1 MSQHDEPA
9 LPGGPDAEI
18 EQGAAA
24 AAVRNVVAPARV
36 HPKPL
41 GRWGVMA
48 WVWELRDPGAQ
59 TTKRDAHHT
68 DDEAPIILRE
78 PASQK
83 TILLDDYKANIGAGS
98 SASA

>member
-1 MSQHDEPA
+1 MSQHDEPV

-24 AAVRNVVAPARV
+24 VPVRNVVAPARV
-36 HPKPL
+36 PPKPL

-48 WVWELRDPGAQ
+48 WVWELRDRGAQ
-59 TTKRDAHHT
+59 PTEQDAHPT
-68 DDEAPIILRE
+68 DDDALVILPE
-78 PASQK
+78 SADQK
-83 TILLDDYKANIGAGS
+83 TILLGDDKADIGAGS